1 MNKEIVLE
9 YIKAIEEKIK
19 KSYKNLSGS
28 EGIKL
33 EELENDKKALE
44 QAKQLLRMIQEFNKE
59 YNSIETYE
67 NTQGRSK

>member
-33 EELENDKKALE
+33 EELENDKKTLE